1 MKCQVSN
8 ASQLQQGGIGVL
20 EKLKQIVCTMN
31 KELPRNGLVT
41 MTSGNVSGRDFESG
55 LVVIKPSGVSFDDLQ
70 PDHMSVVDLSGKVV
84 EGKLKPSVDTATHLY
99 VYRHMPK
106 VGGVVHTH
114 SNYATSFA
122 ALGQAIPVCL
132 TAMGDEFGGPI
143 PISGYA
149 KIGGEEIG
157 AEVVKHIG
165 NSPAILIRN
174 HGVFTVGKDSRAALR
189 AAVMTED
196 VAKTMHLAM
205 LRGTP
210 VVIPDEEVARL
221 HKAYMEK
228 YGQ

>member
-1 MKCQVSN
+1 MLE
-8 ASQLQQGGIGVL
+8 QLK
-20 EKLKQIVCTMN
+20 EIVCRMN

-41 MTSGNVSGRDFESG
+41 MTSGNVSGRDFAG
-55 LVVIKPSGVSFDDLQ
+55 NFVVIKPSGVSFDDLA
-70 PDHMSVVDLSGKVV
+70 PGDMSVVDLDGKVI
-84 EGKLKPSVDTATHLY
+84 EGRLKPSVDTATHLY
-99 VYRHMPK
+99 IYRHMPK

-122 ALGQAIPVCL
+122 VLGQPIPVCL

-157 AEVVKHIG
+157 EQVVSHIG
-165 NSPAILIRN
+165 SSPAILIRN
-174 HGVFTVGKDSRAALR
+174 HGVFTVGKDAVAALK

-196 VAKTMHLAM
+196 VAKTVHLAM

-210 VVIPDEEVARL
+210 LEIPAEEVARL
-221 HKAYMEK
+221 HKAYMDK
-228 YGQ
+228 YGQRG